1 MAPGRGWEAEGA
13 PPRPVGYRPGRGRGD
28 HWDAHANSPG
38 GADEGLSCGRGRR
51 RSREGDVA
59 KGKDTGTDWQAG
71 AGGGGRT
78 LTRSTPGE
86 CRTLTGTYGVT
97 GGRTSG
103 RRPLQRKAEAG
114 DTCVWRRRG
123 AGVRRVR
130 LRKGRC
136 KAKLGLAGAP
146 VERPEKERARGRDA

>member
-97 GGRTSG
+97 GGEDIRTQAIAEEGRGGRHVCLEASG
-103 RRPLQRKAEAG
+103 CGGQTGQTAEG
-114 DTCVWRRRG
+114 
-123 AGVRRVR
+123 
-130 LRKGRC
+130 
-136 KAKLGLAGAP
+136 
-146 VERPEKERARGRDA
+146 